1 MSAVEPGPPQDA
13 NRTPAG
19 ASAAATAASVVG
31 TTTAPLVI
39 DAVVDH
45 RERSLLVA
53 ASEQL
58 SESLGAALGRAFA
71 IRLGFR
77 ADLAELSQ
85 RDGVGVIVASLLPE
99 LECDTSLASIEGR
112 WRARLSA
119 LSAAAT
125 RVFVCTLFRHVPRRD
140 DDPARTLVERIRRLN
155 LLAIEL
161 SREFG
166 IGVADID
173 RVFAHIGARELQT
186 DYRLRGPMA
195 AEVGGYAIVA
205 SMLVGLDDTLP
216 ADTLERAMQYQGGL
230 QDIGNLIRRRLARGK

>member
-1 MSAVEPGPPQDA
+1 MSAA
-13 NRTPAG
+13 
-19 ASAAATAASVVG
+19 
-31 TTTAPLVI
+31 APLVI

-58 SESLGAALGRAFA
+58 SESLGTASGRAFA

-85 RDGVGVIVASLLPE
+85 RNGVGVIVASLLPD
-99 LECDTSLASIEGR
+99 LAGDTSLAAIEAR
-112 WRARLSA
+112 WRAQLSA
-119 LSAAAT
+119 LSPAAT
-125 RVFVCTLFRHVPRRD
+125 RVFVCTIFRHVPHRD
-140 DDPARTLVERIRRLN
+140 DHAASTLIERIRRLN
-155 LLAIEL
+155 LLAIRL
-161 SREFG
+161 SRDFG
-166 IGVADID
+166 VGVADID

-186 DYRLRGPMA
+186 DYRLQGTMA

-205 SMLVGLDDTLP
+205 SMLVGLDDALP

-230 QDIGNLIRRRLARGK
+230 QDIGNLLRRRLARGK